1 MVGWSYPELPYQAKY
16 HTLIIIIIIIMK
28 REKERE
34 REGGREK
41 EGGRD
46 RERERER
53 ERKDRDR
60 HKDKKRKKER
70 ETYFLVQPKGAYLSL
85 SCNTVCNHDNR
96 KPRPLVRF
104 PTHPSHGY
112 CSEGPDQVTLDT
124 CRRLKREYL

>member
-1 MVGWSYPELPYQAKY
+1 
-16 HTLIIIIIIIMK
+16 MK

-34 REGGREK
+34 RE
-41 EGGRD
+41 
-46 RERERER
+46 REREREGGR
-53 ERKDRDR
+53 EREKRDRDR
-60 HKDKKRKKER
+60 HKDKERRER
-70 ETYFLVQPKGAYLSL
+70 ETHFLVKPKGAYLSL
-85 SCNTVCNHDNR
+85 SCNTACNHDNR

>member
-1 MVGWSYPELPYQAKY
+1 MGWSYPELPYQAKC
-16 HTLIIIIIIIMK
+16 HTLIK
-28 REKERE
+28 NEERERERE
-34 REGGREK
+34 REGRREG
-41 EGGRD
+41 ERGD

-53 ERKDRDR
+53 EKRDRDR
-60 HKDKKRKKER
+60 HKDKERKRER
-70 ETYFLVQPKGAYLSL
+70 ETHFLVQPKGAYLSL

-124 CRRLKREYL
+124 CRRLKSEYL

>member
-1 MVGWSYPELPYQAKY
+1 MLI
-16 HTLIIIIIIIMK
+16 IIIIIIIMK

-34 REGGREK
+34 REREREGGREK
-41 EGGRD
+41 EGGRE

-53 ERKDRDR
+53 EKRDRDR
-60 HKDKKRKKER
+60 HKDKKRKRER
-70 ETYFLVQPKGAYLSL
+70 ETHFLVQPKGAYLSL

-96 KPRPLVRF
+96 KPHPLVRF

>member
-1 MVGWSYPELPYQAKY
+1 MGWSYPELPLQAKC

-46 RERERER
+46 RDRERER
-53 ERKDRDR
+53 EKRDRHR
-60 HKDKKRKKER
+60 HKDKKRKRER
-70 ETYFLVQPKGAYLSL
+70 ETHFLVQPKGAYLSL

-96 KPRPLVRF
+96 KPRPLMKF

>member
-1 MVGWSYPELPYQAKY
+1 
-16 HTLIIIIIIIMK
+16 MK

-34 REGGREK
+34 RESGK
-41 EGGRD
+41 EGGRKREGGIGREGERERETD
-46 RERERER
+46 TKTKRERERER
-53 ERKDRDR
+53 VT
-60 HKDKKRKKER
+60 H
-70 ETYFLVQPKGAYLSL
+70 FLVQPKGAYPSL

-112 CSEGPDQVTLDT
+112 CREGPDQVTLDT

>member
-1 MVGWSYPELPYQAKY
+1 
-16 HTLIIIIIIIMK
+16 MK

-34 REGGREK
+34 REGGRE
-41 EGGRD
+41 G
-46 RERERER
+46 ER
-53 ERKDRDR
+53 ERKRDRDR
-60 HKDKKRKKER
+60 HKDKERKRERER
-70 ETYFLVQPKGAYLSL
+70 ETHFLVQTKGAYLSL

>member
-1 MVGWSYPELPYQAKY
+1 
-16 HTLIIIIIIIMK
+16 MK

-34 REGGREK
+34 REGGRE
-41 EGGRD
+41 G
-46 RERERER
+46 ER
-53 ERKDRDR
+53 ERKRDRDR
-60 HKDKKRKKER
+60 HKDKERKER
-70 ETYFLVQPKGAYLSL
+70 ETHFLVQPKGAYLSL
-85 SCNTVCNHDNR
+85 SCNTLCNHDNR

>member
-1 MVGWSYPELPYQAKY
+1 
-16 HTLIIIIIIIMK
+16 MK

-34 REGGREK
+34 RERGRER
-41 EGGRD
+41 G
-46 RERERER
+46 RER
-53 ERKDRDR
+53 ERKRDRDR
-60 HKDKKRKKER
+60 HKDKERKRER
-70 ETYFLVQPKGAYLSL
+70 ETHFLVQPKGAYLSL
-85 SCNTVCNHDNR
+85 SCNTACNHDNR

>member
-1 MVGWSYPELPYQAKY
+1 
-16 HTLIIIIIIIMK
+16 MK

-34 REGGREK
+34 REGGREGEK
-41 EGGRD
+41 ERKRD
-46 RERERER
+46 RQTQRQRERERER
-53 ERKDRDR
+53 ET
-60 HKDKKRKKER
+60 H
-70 ETYFLVQPKGAYLSL
+70 FLVQPKGVYLSL

>member
-1 MVGWSYPELPYQAKY
+1 MNNNNNNNNNNNEE
-16 HTLIIIIIIIMK
+16 
-28 REKERE
+28 RERERE

-41 EGGRD
+41 EQR
-46 RERERER
+46 
-53 ERKDRDR
+53 DRDR
-60 HKDKKRKKER
+60 HKDKERERER
-70 ETYFLVQPKGAYLSL
+70 ETHFLVKPKGAYLSL

-112 CSEGPDQVTLDT
+112 CSEGPDQVTLDI

>member
-1 MVGWSYPELPYQAKY
+1 
-16 HTLIIIIIIIMK
+16 MK

-34 REGGREK
+34 RERGRER
-41 EGGRD
+41 G
-46 RERERER
+46 RER
-53 ERKDRDR
+53 ERKRDRDR
-60 HKDKKRKKER
+60 HKDKERKR
-70 ETYFLVQPKGAYLSL
+70 ETHFLVQPKGAYLSL

-104 PTHPSHGY
+104 PIHPSHGY

>member
-1 MVGWSYPELPYQAKY
+1 
-16 HTLIIIIIIIMK
+16 MK
-28 REKERE
+28 REREGE

-41 EGGRD
+41 ETETDTKTGKKRQ
-46 RERERER
+46 RERET
-53 ERKDRDR
+53 
-60 HKDKKRKKER
+60 H
-70 ETYFLVQPKGAYLSL
+70 FLVQPKGAYLSL

>member
-1 MVGWSYPELPYQAKY
+1 
-16 HTLIIIIIIIMK
+16 MK
-28 REKERE
+28 REKERERERE

-70 ETYFLVQPKGAYLSL
+70 ETHFLVQPKGAYLSL
-85 SCNTVCNHDNR
+85 SCNTACNHDNR